1 MKKQILATGRL
12 SDRAGRTKLTSI
24 HLDKQVIEWIKKN
37 TKGNKQLIYN
47 YLMKK
52 GIEQYEQNKET
63 IILEGLDDNS

>member
-12 SDRAGRTKLTSI
+12 NDRADRTKLTSI
-24 HLDKQVIEWIKKN
+24 HLDKEVIDWIEKN

>member
-12 SDRAGRTKLTSI
+12 SDRAERTKLTSI
-24 HLDKQVIEWIKKN
+24 HLDKQVIEWIEKN

-52 GIEQYEQNKET
+52 GIEQYEQNKKT
-63 IILEGLDDNS
+63 IILEDLDDNS